1 MRALSVSLVDVEV
14 ESDDPE
20 VDIAL
25 ELWNGARQAALDE
38 IEADPVL
45 GPVVIEH
52 CRAHGSEAR
61 GGLGGLQSD
70 VDGQVRAWM
79 SVVTYLM
86 LQPEMVQR

>member
-1 MRALSVSLVDVEV
+1 MHLFALILDVQV
-14 ESDDPE
+14 ESDDGE

-25 ELWNGARQAALDE
+25 ELWNGARQSALDE
-38 IEADPVL
+38 VVADPVL
-45 GPVVIEH
+45 GSIVIEH

-70 VDGQVRAWM
+70 ADGQVRAWM